1 MIRVVEELSMNA
13 WPSLQTTLY
22 DGWVLRF
29 ADGYT
34 RRANSINP
42 IYPSFDDVG
51 DKIRTCESLYRD
63 RGLNVVF
70 KMTSAVYPAD
80 LDDVLASLGYA
91 VDARTSVQTMDLGS
105 VPIAD
110 LGGIDQVPA
119 QGVTLAEALS
129 DDWLLAF
136 CGMSGISERRSPVLR
151 QMLHSIAP
159 ATCFA
164 SLRHGNRAI
173 ACGLGVLQAGF
184 VGLFDII
191 THPQSRQQGYGTRLV
206 LSILAWARQRG
217 ARTAYLQVMLN
228 NAPALRLYS
237 KLGFAEI
244 YQYWYRVKPL
254 VD

>member
-13 WPSLQTTLY
+13 WPSLQMMLY

-42 IYPSFDDVG
+42 IYPSGADVH
-51 DKIRTCESLYRD
+51 DKIQTCERLYRD

-70 KMTSAVYPAD
+70 KMTSAVYPEA
-80 LDDVLASLGYA
+80 LDDVLAGQGYA
-91 VDARTSVQTMDLGS
+91 IDAQTSVQISDLDRLDE
-105 VPIAD
+105 A
-110 LGGIDQVPA
+110 PA
-119 QGVTLAEALS
+119 QEAALAESLS
-129 DDWLLAF
+129 DDWLSAF
-136 CGMSGISERRSPVLR
+136 REMSGIPERRGPVLR

-164 SLRHGNRAI
+164 SIRHGDKVI
-173 ACGLGVLQAGF
+173 ACGLGVLQAEF
-184 VGLFDII
+184 VGLFDIV
-191 THPQSRQQGYGTRLV
+191 TRSESRQQGYGTQLV

-228 NAPALRLYS
+228 NPPALRLYS
-237 KLGFAEI
+237 KLGFSEI
-244 YQYWYRVKPL
+244 YQYWYRVKPFP
-254 VD
+254 D

>member
-13 WPSLQTTLY
+13 WPSLQTMLY

-42 IYPSFDDVG
+42 IYPSSDDVG
-51 DKIRTCESLYRD
+51 DKIRTCEGLYRQ

-70 KMTSAVYPAD
+70 KMTSAVYPAT
-80 LDDVLASLGYA
+80 LDDVLAGLGYA
-91 VDARTSVQTMDLGS
+91 VDAQTSVQTLDLGS
-105 VPIAD
+105 LDRA
-110 LGGIDQVPA
+110 PA
-119 QGVTLAEALS
+119 QETILAEGLS
-129 DDWLLAF
+129 DDWLSAF
-136 CGMSGISERRSPVLR
+136 REMSGIPERRGPLLR
-151 QMLHSIAP
+151 QMLSSIAP

-164 SLRHGNRAI
+164 SLRHGDQVI
-173 ACGLGVLQAGF
+173 ACGLGVVQAGF
-184 VGLFDII
+184 VGLFDIVA
-191 THPQSRQQGYGTRLV
+191 HPQARRQGYGTQLV

-228 NAPALRLYS
+228 NPPALHLYS
-237 KLGFAEI
+237 KLGFSEI

-254 VD
+254 AG

>member
-1 MIRVVEELSMNA
+1 MIRVIEELSINA
-13 WPSLQTTLY
+13 WPSLQTMLY

-51 DKIRTCESLYRD
+51 DKIQTCESLYRE

-70 KMTSAVYPAD
+70 KVTSAVYPAG
-80 LDDVLASLGYA
+80 LDDVLAGHGYA
-91 VDARTSVQTMDLGS
+91 VDAQTSVQTLDLGS
-105 VPIAD
+105 VQIAD
-110 LGGIDQVPA
+110 LGSMDRSPA
-119 QGVTLAEALS
+119 QEVTLAESLS
-129 DDWLLAF
+129 DAWLWAF
-136 CGMSGISERRSPVLR
+136 CEMSGIPERRGPLLR
-151 QMLHSIAP
+151 RMLRSIAP
-159 ATCFA
+159 AICFA
-164 SLRHGNRAI
+164 SIRHGDQTI

-184 VGLFDII
+184 VGLFDIV
-191 THPQSRQQGYGTRLV
+191 TDPQSRQQGYGTQLV
-206 LSILAWARQRG
+206 MSILAWAQRRG

-244 YQYWYRVKPL
+244 YQYWYRVKPIA
-254 VD
+254 D

>member
-1 MIRVVEELSMNA
+1 MIRVIEELSLNA
-13 WPSLQTTLY
+13 WPSLQTMLY

-42 IYPSFDDVG
+42 IHPSLDDVD
-51 DKIRTCESLYRD
+51 DKIQTCEGLYRE

-70 KMTSAVYPAD
+70 KMTSAVYPEL
-80 LDDVLASLGYA
+80 LDDVLAGHGYA
-91 VDARTSVQTMDLGS
+91 IDAQTSVQTLDLDSMDQS
-105 VPIAD
+105 
-110 LGGIDQVPA
+110 PA
-119 QGVTLAEALS
+119 QEATLAEALS
-129 DDWLLAF
+129 DDWLSAF
-136 CGMSGISERRSPVLR
+136 CEMSGIPARRKPVLK

-164 SLRHGNRAI
+164 SIRHGDQAI

-184 VGLFDII
+184 VGLFDIV
-191 THPQSRQQGYGTRLV
+191 TRPQSRQQGYGTQLV
-206 LSILAWARQRG
+206 KSILAWARRRG
-217 ARTAYLQVMLN
+217 AHTAYLQVMLN

-244 YQYWYRVKPL
+244 YQYWYRVKPIA
-254 VD
+254 D

>member
-13 WPSLQTTLY
+13 WPALQTMLY

-42 IYPSFDDVG
+42 IYPSSEDVHG
-51 DKIRTCESLYRD
+51 KIQTCERLYRD

-70 KMTSAVYPAD
+70 KVTSAVYPEA
-80 LDDVLASLGYA
+80 LDDVLAGLGYA
-91 VDARTSVQTMDLGS
+91 VDAQTSVQ
-105 VPIAD
+105 IAD
-110 LGGIDQVPA
+110 LGSMDKLPA
-119 QGVTLAEALS
+119 QEATLAESLS
-129 DDWLLAF
+129 GAWLAAF
-136 CGMSGISERRSPVLR
+136 CEMSGIPERRKPVLR

-164 SLRHGNRAI
+164 SIRHGDQVI

-184 VGLFDII
+184 VGLFDIV
-191 THPQSRQQGYGTRLV
+191 THSESRRQGHGTQLV

-237 KLGFAEI
+237 KLGFAEV
-244 YQYWYRVKPL
+244 YQYWYRVKP
-254 VD
+254 

>member
-13 WPSLQTTLY
+13 WPALQTMLY

-42 IYPSFDDVG
+42 IYPSSDDVG
-51 DKIRTCESLYRD
+51 DKIRACENLYRD

-70 KMTSAVYPAD
+70 KITSAVYPAN
-80 LDDVLASLGYA
+80 LDDMLAGHGYA
-91 VDARTSVQTMDLGS
+91 VDAQTSVQILDLGS
-105 VPIAD
+105 M
-110 LGGIDQVPA
+110 DQTSA
-119 QGVTLAEALS
+119 QGVALAESLS
-129 DDWLLAF
+129 DDWLSAF
-136 CGMSGISERRSPVLR
+136 CEMSGIPAQRRPLLK

-164 SLRHGNRAI
+164 AIRRGDRAI

-184 VGLFDII
+184 VGLFDIV
-191 THPQSRQQGYGTRLV
+191 THPQVRRQGHGTQLV
-206 LSILAWARQRG
+206 SSILAWARQRG

-237 KLGFAEI
+237 KLGFDEI
-244 YQYWYRVKPL
+244 YQYWYRVKP
-254 VD
+254 VAG

>member
-13 WPSLQTTLY
+13 WPALQTMLY

-42 IYPSFDDVG
+42 IYPSFDDVS
-51 DKIRTCESLYRD
+51 DKIRTCERMYRE

-70 KMTSAVYPAD
+70 KMTSAVCPAA
-80 LDDVLASLGYA
+80 LDDVLAGHGYA
-91 VDARTSVQTMDLGS
+91 VDAQTSVQTL
-105 VPIAD
+105 D
-110 LGGIDQVPA
+110 LGGMNQSPA
-119 QGVTLAEALS
+119 QETTLAEAPS
-129 DDWLLAF
+129 DDWLSAF
-136 CGMSGISERRSPVLR
+136 REMSGIPERRGPVLR

-164 SLRHGNRAI
+164 SLRHGDKVI

-184 VGLFDII
+184 VGLFDIV
-191 THPQSRQQGYGTRLV
+191 TRPESRRQGYGTQLV
-206 LSILAWARQRG
+206 LNILAWARQHG

-237 KLGFAEI
+237 KLGFNEV

-254 VD
+254 AG

>member
-1 MIRVVEELSMNA
+1 MNA
-13 WPSLQTTLY
+13 WPSLQTMLY

-42 IYPSFDDVG
+42 IYPSGDDVHG
-51 DKIRTCESLYRD
+51 KIRTCERLYRD

-70 KMTSAVYPAD
+70 KMTSAVYPAT
-80 LDDVLASLGYA
+80 LDDVLASQGYT
-91 VDARTSVQTMDLGS
+91 VDAQTSVQTSDLGRLDESPVQGVALAESLSADWLSAFREMSS
-105 VPIAD
+105 VP
-110 LGGIDQVPA
+110 
-119 QGVTLAEALS
+119 
-129 DDWLLAF
+129 
-136 CGMSGISERRSPVLR
+136 ERREPVLR
-151 QMLHSIAP
+151 QMLTSLAP

-164 SLRHGNRAI
+164 SIRAGDQVI

-184 VGLFDII
+184 VGLYDIV
-191 THPQSRQQGYGTRLV
+191 TRSEFRCQGYGTQLV
-206 LSILAWARQRG
+206 LSIRAWAHQRG

-237 KLGFAEI
+237 KLGFGEI

-254 VD
+254 AG

>member
-13 WPSLQTTLY
+13 WPSLQTMLY

-42 IYPSFDDVG
+42 IYPSCDDVG
-51 DKIRTCESLYRD
+51 CKIQTCERLYRD

-70 KMTSAVYPAD
+70 KMTSAVHPEI
-80 LDDVLASLGYA
+80 LDDVLAGQGYA
-91 VDARTSVQTMDLGS
+91 SDAQTSVQILDLGS
-105 VPIAD
+105 TDKAPAQEAD
-110 LGGIDQVPA
+110 LA
-119 QGVTLAEALS
+119 ASLS
-129 DDWLLAF
+129 DDWLSAF
-136 CGMSGISERRSPVLR
+136 CAMSGIAERRKPVLR
-151 QMLHSIAP
+151 QMLNSIAP

-164 SLRHGNRAI
+164 SIRYGDRMI

-184 VGLFDII
+184 VGLFDIV
-191 THPQSRQQGYGTRLV
+191 TDLNLRRQGYGTQLV

-237 KLGFAEI
+237 KLGFGEI
-244 YQYWYRVKPL
+244 YQYWYRVKL
-254 VD
+254 LA